1 LQEKSSRPPWPKR
14 RKACELNA
22 RAVVAAVVVGVAI
35 PAAAR
40 AAPPQQVVLRVGD
53 EMTMSMRGN
62 PTTGFTWRIK
72 SVDRSI
78 LELLG
83 SKYVPAKHPPGVART
98 GGTFFFRFRALTRGH
113 ALVRFVYSRSFA
125 PREAP
130 SYVTIAVTVK

>member
-1 LQEKSSRPPWPKR
+1 MST
-14 RKACELNA
+14 

-40 AAPPQQVVLRVGD
+40 AASPQQVVLRVGD

-72 SVDRSI
+72 SVNRSI
-78 LELLG
+78 LKPLG
-83 SKYVPAKHPPGVART
+83 SKYVPAKHPPGVTGT
-98 GGTFFFRFRALTRGH
+98 GGTFFFRFRALAHGH
-113 ALVRFVYSRSFA
+113 TLVRFVHSRPFA
-125 PREAP
+125 PHEPP